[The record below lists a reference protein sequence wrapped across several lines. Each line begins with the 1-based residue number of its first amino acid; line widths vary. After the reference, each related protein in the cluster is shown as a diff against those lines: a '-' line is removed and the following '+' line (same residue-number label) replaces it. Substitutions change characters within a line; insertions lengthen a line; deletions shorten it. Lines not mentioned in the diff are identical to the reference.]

1 MSLPSL
7 STAILLAIVSLLF
20 SCQGENQSQ
29 SDESATGN
37 GLSVAVEES
46 GKTPEGATI
55 HLFTLKNKNGVEARV
70 IDFGATLT
78 ALIAPDRQGNMA
90 DITLGF
96 DQADAYTGSH
106 PYFGSTVGRYGN
118 RIALAK
124 FSIDGQEYS
133 LAANNGVNHL
143 HGGVN
148 GFGRVMWTGKEITR
162 EDAVG
167 VELTYTSADGEEG
180 YPGKLDVITRFLLN
194 NENELRLEY
203 EAVTDK
209 KTVINL
215 TNHAYFNLAVS
226 GDILDHEVMI
236 MADGFTP
243 VDEGLIPTGEIQPVE
258 GTPFDFRVP
267 TAIGARINADDEQ
280 IRFGGGYDH
289 NFVFSSGEGMQKRA
303 EVYDPSS
310 GRVLEVLTE
319 EPGVQFYSGNFLN
332 GSITGKGGKTYAIRN
347 GFCLETQHFPDS
359 PNQPQFPSTVLSPGE
374 TYRTATTWR
383 VSVRN

>member
-1 MSLPSL
+1 M
-7 STAILLAIVSLLF
+7 LAVAVFLYA
-20 SCQGENQSQ
+20 CQGENQSQ
-29 SDESATGN
+29 SDQPTTDN

-46 GKTPEGATI
+46 GKTPDGATI

-70 IDFGATLT
+70 IDYGATII
-78 ALIAPDRQGNMA
+78 ALIAPDKQGNMA

-96 DQADAYTGSH
+96 DNVEDYTRPH
-106 PYFGSTVGRYGN
+106 PNFGSTIGRYGN

-124 FSIDGQEYS
+124 FSIDGQEYQ

-143 HGGVN
+143 HGGLK
-148 GFGRVMWTGKEITR
+148 GFGQVMWKGKEITR

-203 EAVTDK
+203 EATTDK
-209 KTVINL
+209 KTVLNL

-226 GDILDHEVMI
+226 GDILNHELMI

-243 VDEGLIPTGEIQPVE
+243 VDAGLIPTGEIQSVE
-258 GTPFDFRVP
+258 GTPFDFRVA

-280 IRFGGGYDH
+280 IRLGGGYDH
-289 NFVFSSGEGMQKRA
+289 NFVFSGPEGMQKRA

-310 GRVLEVLTE
+310 GRVLEILTDQ
-319 EPGVQFYSGNFLN
+319 PGVQFYSGNFLN
-332 GSITGKGGKTYAIRN
+332 GSITGKGGKVYAKRN
-347 GFCLETQHFPDS
+347 ALCLETQHFPDS
-359 PNQPQFPSTVLSPGE
+359 PNQPQFPSTLLSPGE
-374 TYRTATTWR
+374 TYKTATTWR
-383 VSVRN
+383 VSVRK